1 MVTSS
6 SSLSLTLTHNDQF
19 AWADP
24 EPAFF
29 HPSSNTRSRRNT
41 INNTKIRVFHVLH
54 KDSQDDDLK
63 RIKRENDRR
72 KRRKISPLLVF
83 KVQKLEIGGDDK
95 GTSGRGSN
103 DENDAYNDVGIE
115 LKADHRLPFK
125 YVRQKVKKGKNK
137 EDKEMPSPLRRIWPI
152 FDKIVKSL
160 ISKDSE
166 NLDNEALALFLAIPK
181 RNTYAT
187 MQVPFIPPGFS
198 KETLFEECC
207 IGFQT
212 LLPPTDCESK
222 KSMKVTMSYHNFWRP
237 KKVRCI
243 ILGESHVYTN
253 EDVATKGHIVSTEWV
268 STSEYEGPRDFT
280 SFVNCLGYGESE
292 ILVPREE
299 GEEEEEDKY
308 AMKNVASR
316 CRKVKAA
323 KGKAAKGKG
332 MKKTLKA
339 DSKITTNKGTPQYWQ
354 LLLHL
359 SGLNPKDV
367 PILKKQ
373 ISSTK
378 GRIRNKLKILR
389 ALKERGVWLLD
400 TSIIGWYIQQ
410 EKQYA
415 VSPQDKNIYDFCK
428 ERPPNNLKTPRY
440 TLTLVGI
447 LREAFGPPGCE

>member
-1 MVTSS
+1 
-6 SSLSLTLTHNDQF
+6 
-19 AWADP
+19 
-24 EPAFF
+24 
-29 HPSSNTRSRRNT
+29 
-41 INNTKIRVFHVLH
+41 
-54 KDSQDDDLK
+54 
-63 RIKRENDRR
+63 
-72 KRRKISPLLVF
+72 
-83 KVQKLEIGGDDK
+83 
-95 GTSGRGSN
+95 
-103 DENDAYNDVGIE
+103 
-115 LKADHRLPFK
+115 
-125 YVRQKVKKGKNK
+125 
-137 EDKEMPSPLRRIWPI
+137 
-152 FDKIVKSL
+152 
-160 ISKDSE
+160 
-166 NLDNEALALFLAIPK
+166 
-181 RNTYAT
+181 
-187 MQVPFIPPGFS
+187 
-198 KETLFEECC
+198 
-207 IGFQT
+207 
-212 LLPPTDCESK
+212 
-222 KSMKVTMSYHNFWRP
+222 
-237 KKVRCI
+237 
-243 ILGESHVYTN
+243 
-253 EDVATKGHIVSTEWV
+253 
-268 STSEYEGPRDFT
+268 
-280 SFVNCLGYGESE
+280 
-292 ILVPREE
+292 
-299 GEEEEEDKY
+299 
-308 AMKNVASR
+308 MKNVASR

-367 PILKKQ
+367 PILKQQ